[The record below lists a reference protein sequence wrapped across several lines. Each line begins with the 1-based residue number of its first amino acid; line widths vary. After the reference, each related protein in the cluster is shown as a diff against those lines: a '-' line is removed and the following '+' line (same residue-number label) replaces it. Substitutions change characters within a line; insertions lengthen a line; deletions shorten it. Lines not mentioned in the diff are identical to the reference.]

1 MSETFNDY
9 ICRVKTFSTFILPPG
24 ASTSLDLLTP
34 LRLPRQ
40 NSLAAASSPRG
51 ISRVA
56 NLRALDDS
64 MLLEN
69 PPGQRKLSANPPTGD
84 TQGSQQV
91 GAPFIPARIT

>member
-1 MSETFNDY
+1 
-9 ICRVKTFSTFILPPG
+9 
-24 ASTSLDLLTP
+24 
-34 LRLPRQ
+34 
-40 NSLAAASSPRG
+40 
-51 ISRVA
+51 VA

-69 PPGQRKLSANPPTGD
+69 PPGQRKLSANPPTGE